1 MRLNR
6 RVKRGLTELTQTQR
20 LKARAPEISDAEAEE
35 LLETAKSAI
44 NARRYPYADI
54 PDELERRYLD
64 LQVRIALELYAKIG
78 AEGETSHSENG
89 ISRSYSSAWI
99 SEELLSE
106 VTPKA
111 RVL

>member
-1 MRLNR
+1 MTQ
-6 RVKRGLTELTQTQR
+6 TELLKTQIPQ
-20 LKARAPEISDAEAEE
+20 ISDGDAEF

-44 NARRYPYADI
+44 NARRYPFGEP
-54 PDELERRYLD
+54 PDDLERRYSN
-64 LQVRIALELYAKIG
+64 LQLRIAVELYNKQG
-78 AEGETSHSENG
+78 AEGETSLSENG

-111 RVL
+111 RIL

>member
-1 MRLNR
+1 MAQAEILKLHLPT
-6 RVKRGLTELTQTQR
+6 VTEQ
-20 LKARAPEISDAEAEE
+20 EIQI

-44 NARRYPYADI
+44 NARRYPFGDV
-54 PDELERRYLD
+54 PEELERRYEN
-64 LQVRIALELYAKIG
+64 LQIRIAVELYNKSG

-89 ISRSYSSAWI
+89 ISRAYSSAWI

-111 RVL
+111 GIL

>member
-1 MRLNR
+1 M
-6 RVKRGLTELTQTQR
+6 TQTEM
-20 LKARAPEISDAEAEE
+20 LKLYLPTVTEQEAQI

-44 NARRYPYADI
+44 NARRYPFGEP
-54 PDELERRYLD
+54 PDELERRYNN
-64 LQVRIALELYAKIG
+64 LQLRIAVELYNKQG

-106 VTPKA
+106 ITPKA
-111 RVL
+111 GIL

>member
-1 MRLNR
+1 MA
-6 RVKRGLTELTQTQR
+6 TLTQAEKLR
-20 LKARAPEISDAEAEE
+20 LRMPEISEADAES
-35 LLETAKSAI
+35 LLETAAAAI
-44 NARRYPYADI
+44 NARRYPFEDF
-54 PDELERRYLD
+54 PEELESRYLD
-64 LQVRIALELYAKIG
+64 LQLRIAVDLWAKTG

-89 ISRSYSSAWI
+89 ISRSWSNAWI

>member
-1 MRLNR
+1 MDR
-6 RVKRGLTELTQTQR
+6 KELLKTQIPQITD
-20 LKARAPEISDAEAEE
+20 ADAEF
-35 LLETAKSAI
+35 LLETAKAAI
-44 NARRYPYADI
+44 NARRYPFGEP
-54 PDELERRYLD
+54 PDELERRYSN
-64 LQVRIALELYAKIG
+64 LQLRIAIELYNKAG
-78 AEGETSHSENG
+78 AEGETGHSENG